1 MFFVFSG
8 SGGCCIYARRDLQL
22 PPHRF
27 YPILPSSRPTLLL
40 SFHFDYSGNAMK
52 FFAVFTALAA
62 VASAHPFEAIFGRD
76 TCVNPNRVVTFVIDN
91 SASNGYAKENI
102 KGSDP
107 NGLRFDGARKLIA
120 AMTPGKD
127 QASVVTFTTRSKV
140 LVGNTDVGN
149 IHFSNPDIGG
159 LTTMEEGV
167 KGGADQLHAAGN
179 IRDRSAM
186 IFYSDGRDSDSI
198 LRPKLVPGKLQAL
211 ANEGVRIHWA
221 QLNVDGEKRQPP
233 GVAEVAFHS
242 GGIYAEVNDA
252 ASLTKFI
259 DQVLGKGITNGDCHN
274 NGGNPGGPIEEGV
287 ITHGICSNN
296 VQAVYTYTPQRK
308 EKIDID
314 LALLTTKNKVN
325 LNVVLENKAT
335 GVKSSVTVNGGKQ
348 TISVSA
354 DKGQQI
360 TVTVSPSNASN
371 DECEYTVSLRTTADS
386 TPEPSSSSTQPEPTP
401 SSSSTQPEPTPS
413 SSSTQPEPTP
423 SSSSTQPEPTPSS
436 SSTQP
441 EPTPSSS
448 STQPEP
454 TPSSSTS
461 KEPEPTPSSSS
472 TQPEPTPSSSST
484 SPEPT
489 TSATS
494 CPAPPEPTTQTV
506 TSTVVTTVTAPAPSS
521 TASVCICKCDAP
533 GAKPMPKFEL

>member
-1 MFFVFSG
+1 
-8 SGGCCIYARRDLQL
+8 
-22 PPHRF
+22 
-27 YPILPSSRPTLLL
+27 
-40 SFHFDYSGNAMK
+40 MK

-335 GVKSSVTVNGGKQ
+335 GEKKEGNVNSGNAKQ

-423 SSSSTQPEPTPSS
+423 SSSSTQPEPTPSSSSSKEPEPTPSS